1 MKVTVHAGLTFQVGP
16 MSSNQYG
23 RVDVTFADLDPEE
36 PLGPQLMQGKKTAKQ
51 AYVAVLEELDREVE
65 LLYDKGSGS

>member
-23 RVDVTFADLDPEE
+23 RVDVTFTDLDPDK
-36 PLGPQLMQGKKTAKQ
+36 PLAPQLVEGKRTAKG

-65 LLYDKGSGS
+65 LLYGKGS

>member
-1 MKVTVHAGLTFQVGP
+1 MKVSVHAGLTFQVGP

-23 RVDVTFADLDPEE
+23 RVDVTFTDLDPEK
-36 PLGPQLMQGKKTAKQ
+36 PLAAQLTKGKRTAKE

-65 LLYDKGSGS
+65 LLYGKGS

>member
-23 RVDVTFADLDPEE
+23 RADVTFSDLNPEE
-36 PLGPQLMQGKKTAKQ
+36 PLEPQLVQGRETAQ
-51 AYVAVLEELDREVE
+51 EAFNAVLKELDREVE
-65 LLYDKGSGS
+65 QLYGKGT